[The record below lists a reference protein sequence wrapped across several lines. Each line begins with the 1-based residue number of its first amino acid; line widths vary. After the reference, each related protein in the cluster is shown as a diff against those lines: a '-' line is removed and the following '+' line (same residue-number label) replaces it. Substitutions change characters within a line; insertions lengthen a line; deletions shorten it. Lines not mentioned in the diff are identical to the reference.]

1 MDIKK
6 FLAPIV
12 GISVVDD
19 LSAAKIRFAQCCGE
33 SFKFN
38 LNCKRNHGKK

>member
-33 SFKFN
+33 SFN
-38 LNCKRNHGKK
+38 LISIVRRTMKKM